1 MSPEE
6 VLQRHLLMIDSQ
18 QQQQQQQQVP
28 VTPSPAA
35 ARGGGGGGE
44 AATPSSVAEGTPED
58 GTRPREKRKLS
69 VREIVSASWICN
81 ICTYFGLLAYLRDWW
96 GHKMMKLCSY
106 AGY

>member
-6 VLQRHLLMIDSQ
+6 VLQRHLLMIDS
-18 QQQQQQQQVP
+18 QQQQQVP

-44 AATPSSVAEGTPED
+44 AATPSSLVEGTPASHLED

-69 VREIVSASWICN
+69 VREIVS
-81 ICTYFGLLAYLRDWW
+81 TLERGEY
-96 GHKMMKLCSY
+96 
-106 AGY
+106 

>member
-6 VLQRHLLMIDSQ
+6 VLQRHLLMIDS
-18 QQQQQQQQVP
+18 QQQQQQVP

-44 AATPSSVAEGTPED
+44 AATPSSAKGTPED

-69 VREIVSASWICN
+69 VREIVSAPWICN
-81 ICTYFGLLAYLRDWW
+81 ICTYFGLLAYLGDWW
-96 GHKMMKLCSY
+96 GT
-106 AGY
+106 